1 MSFKM
6 RPFSAVGSLAAAV
19 LFLSPLYSS
28 ATEQDHMNPFT
39 AVKLDTVLPK
49 PLSDLTATRVDDVVY
64 IVGGCD
70 AEDGNRFEAEIGEFL
85 CGSISD
91 KLYRFDPSTE
101 QFTELSSM
109 PTPRYRHASVA
120 TGGAIMVLGG
130 RDLVDNIVTDVDVS
144 TRIDI
149 QTVID
154 FPRTPVVAVMHQ

>member
-1 MSFKM
+1 MM
-6 RPFSAVGSLAAAV
+6 IRFSAVVSLAATV
-19 LFLSPLYSS
+19 LFLSPLSSS
-28 ATEQDHMNPFT
+28 ANDVDHSTPFV

-85 CGSISD
+85 CGSISN

-109 PTPRYRHASVA
+109 PTPRYRHASVGLSTA
-120 TGGAIMVLGG
+120 ITGGAIMVLGG
-130 RDLVDNIVTDVDVS
+130 RDLSDNLISDVDVS
-144 TRIDI
+144 
-149 QTVID
+149 VLYGLWKYG
-154 FPRTPVVAVMHQ
+154 

>member
-1 MSFKM
+1 ML
-6 RPFSAVGSLAAAV
+6 RFSALTATA
-19 LFLSPLYSS
+19 LFLSPFYSS
-28 ATEQDHMNPFT
+28 ATEQDHGNPFN

-120 TGGAIMVLGG
+120 VATTGGAIIVIGG
-130 RDLVDNIVTDVDVS
+130 RDLADDIISDVDVS
-144 TRIDI
+144 TGTI
-149 QTVID
+149 Q
-154 FPRTPVVAVMHQ
+154 